1 VTRTGRQVLRIALAG
16 LVLAGALAAT
26 EPGRRWLRVA
36 RYEWLQDMPIVWS
49 IPRHL
54 VACPVGRS
62 PRDFIALTF
71 GQSNAANSVL
81 GRHTP
86 QARVLNFHDG
96 RCYAGDDPLPG
107 ATGTGGSVWSR
118 LGDRLLATGRYD
130 RVVFAGIAVD
140 GTGIGRWRPGGD
152 LHPRLL
158 DALHALTAAG
168 LTPTHLLWHQGERDM
183 VSGTSAET
191 YVAAFGEML
200 AAIRAAGID
209 APVYVAQA
217 TYCSGRDSP
226 TLRDAQ
232 RGLVDPARGV
242 FAGPDTD
249 TLRSPQ
255 DRHDDCH
262 FSAQGAERHADAWR
276 DALLAAAP

>member
-1 VTRTGRQVLRIALAG
+1 MTRPGRQVLRIALAS
-16 LVLAGALAAT
+16 LVLAGALAVT
-26 EPGRRWLRVA
+26 ESGRGWLRVA
-36 RYEWLQDMPIVWS
+36 RYEWLQGMPIVWS

-54 VACPVGRS
+54 VACPVGHT

-71 GQSNAANSVL
+71 GQSNAANSVR

-86 QARVLNFHDG
+86 QAPVLNFHDG

-107 ATGTGGSVWSR
+107 PTGTGGSVWSR

-130 RVVFAGIAVD
+130 RIVFAGIAVD
-140 GTGIGRWRPGGD
+140 GAAIGRWQPGGD

-168 LTPTHLLWHQGERDM
+168 LAPTHLLWHQGERDM
-183 VSGTSAET
+183 QLET
-191 YVAAFGEML
+191 PAADYSAAFAQML
-200 AAIRAAGID
+200 AAIRGAGVE

-226 TLRDAQ
+226 TLRAAQ

-249 TLRSPQ
+249 ALRGLQ